1 MPVLSLHSPEPGRT
15 GKWESLSLLMNI
27 YWSGGNTTHSFWV
40 RLVSVS
46 TIISTK
52 FCFFKFVEMWKDE
65 SFTDVTIA
73 TEKKIFQVGNFF
85 WNVKTEGFVT
95 VSLSGAQVDI
105 VSLQS
110 LLQTP
115 IFQLVSSASS
125 DCDTEGGNI
134 SIKCFYFFPPLVLP
148 GGSRGA
154 CFPTARVHVLWLNL
168 RWTRLL
174 TLTLSILPPLVISLF
189 KRNYK

>member
-1 MPVLSLHSPEPGRT
+1 
-15 GKWESLSLLMNI
+15 MNI
-27 YWSGGNTTHSFWV
+27 YWSGDNTTHSFWV

-95 VSLSGAQVDI
+95 VSVSGAQVDI

-134 SIKCFYFFPPLVLP
+134 SIKNV
-148 GGSRGA
+148 
-154 CFPTARVHVLWLNL
+154 
-168 RWTRLL
+168 
-174 TLTLSILPPLVISLF
+174 SILFLHLFCQEVPEEHVSLLLEYMYCGSIYVEQGYWHWLSLF
-189 KRNYK
+189 YHLLLFLFLKEIINR